1 MQMVLQNGRSEL
13 SLLPGL
19 RTQRRRQMV
28 RKKLPLIL
36 RILCAAF
43 LILWFSDILPKQIAE
58 SVAEKYMKNEVLYGE
73 QYHAEYA
80 EYSPAH
86 DSYFVYF
93 SGGPNPS
100 GEMGTTRHIGVYYRF
115 FPFFVWYDSMY
126 PG

>member
-1 MQMVLQNGRSEL
+1 MVNKNKL
-13 SLLPGL
+13 SFIFGA
-19 RTQRRRQMV
+19 V
-28 RKKLPLIL
+28 
-36 RILCAAF
+36 CVAF
-43 LILWFSDILPKQIAE
+43 LLFWFSGILPKTAAK
-58 SVAEKYMKNEVLYGE
+58 SSAEKYMNNQLYGE
-73 QYHAEYA
+73 YYNAEYV

>member
-1 MQMVLQNGRSEL
+1 METKVKLSFAVGVLCL
-13 SLLPGL
+13 
-19 RTQRRRQMV
+19 
-28 RKKLPLIL
+28 
-36 RILCAAF
+36 AF
-43 LILWFSDILPKQIAE
+43 LILWFSGILPKEAAKLSAE
-58 SVAEKYMKNEVLYGE
+58 RYMKNEVLYGE
-73 QYHAEYA
+73 FYHAEYA

>member
-1 MQMVLQNGRSEL
+1 MVSKKL
-13 SLLPGL
+13 SLVLG
-19 RTQRRRQMV
+19 
-28 RKKLPLIL
+28 
-36 RILCAAF
+36 ILCAAF
-43 LILWFSDILPKQIAE
+43 LILWFSDILPKAAAK

-100 GEMGTTRHIGVYYRF
+100 GEMGTTRHIGVYYRY
-115 FPFFVWYDSMY
+115 FPFFVWYDSMF

>member
-1 MQMVLQNGRSEL
+1 MKAKKL
-13 SLLPGL
+13 SLVLG
-19 RTQRRRQMV
+19 
-28 RKKLPLIL
+28 IFC
-36 RILCAAF
+36 IAF
-43 LILWFSDILPKQIAE
+43 LILWFSDILPKHIAK
-58 SVAEKYMKNEVLYGE
+58 SVAEKYMKSEVLYGE
-73 QYHAEYA
+73 FYETEYA

-115 FPFFVWYDSMY
+115 FPFFVWYDSMS

>member
-1 MQMVLQNGRSEL
+1 MKEGENMKI
-13 SLLPGL
+13 
-19 RTQRRRQMV
+19 
-28 RKKLPLIL
+28 KKSSVIL
-36 RILCAAF
+36 TTLFSVF
-43 LILWFSDILPKQIAE
+43 LILWFSGILPKEAAKLSAE
-58 SVAEKYMKNEVLYGE
+58 RYMKNEVLHGE
-73 QYHAEYA
+73 YYHAEYV

-100 GEMGTTRHIGVYYRF
+100 GEMGATRHIGVYYRY

>member
-19 RTQRRRQMV
+19 RSQRRRQMV
-28 RKKLPLIL
+28 SKKLSLVL
-36 RILCAAF
+36 GILCAAF
-43 LILWFSDILPKQIAE
+43 LILWFSDILPKQVAK

-100 GEMGTTRHIGVYYRF
+100 GEMGTTRHVGVYYRY
-115 FPFFVWYDSMY
+115 FPFFVWYDSMF

>member
-1 MQMVLQNGRSEL
+1 MTKTILSVRNADTNPEIYNMKERKL
-13 SLLPGL
+13 SLVIG
-19 RTQRRRQMV
+19 V
-28 RKKLPLIL
+28 I
-36 RILCAAF
+36 CAA
-43 LILWFSDILPKQIAE
+43 ILVFWFSGILPKQFAKSAAE
-58 SVAEKYMKNEVLYGE
+58 RYMDEQLYGE
-73 QYHAEYA
+73 FYDAEYV

>member
-1 MQMVLQNGRSEL
+1 M
-13 SLLPGL
+13 
-19 RTQRRRQMV
+19 
-28 RKKLPLIL
+28 KKKIYSA
-36 RILCAAF
+36 IIIFCAAF
-43 LILWFSDILPKQIAE
+43 VILWFSGILPKQAAAFA
-58 SVAEKYMKNEVLYGE
+58 AEKYMESQLYGE
-73 QYHAEYA
+73 YYEAEYA

-100 GEMGTTRHIGVYYRF
+100 GEMGTTRHIGVYYRY

>member
-1 MQMVLQNGRSEL
+1 MVMKKL
-13 SLLPGL
+13 SLVLG
-19 RTQRRRQMV
+19 
-28 RKKLPLIL
+28 IF
-36 RILCAAF
+36 CAVF
-43 LILWFSDILPKQIAE
+43 MILWFSGILPKAAAK
-58 SVAEKYMKNEVLYGE
+58 SVAEKYMKNEVLYSE

>member
-1 MQMVLQNGRSEL
+1 M
-13 SLLPGL
+13 
-19 RTQRRRQMV
+19 
-28 RKKLPLIL
+28 KKKTNVVIG
-36 RILCAAF
+36 IFCAVF
-43 LILWFSDILPKQIAE
+43 VVLWFSGVLPKLAAK
-58 SVAEKYMKNEVLYGE
+58 SAAEKYMESQLYGE
-73 QYHAEYA
+73 YYKAEYT

-100 GEMGTTRHIGVYYRF
+100 GEMGTTRHIGVYYRY

>member
-1 MQMVLQNGRSEL
+1 MVN
-13 SLLPGL
+13 
-19 RTQRRRQMV
+19 
-28 RKKLPLIL
+28 KKLALIL
-36 RILCAAF
+36 GIFCAVF
-43 LILWFSDILPKQIAE
+43 LVLWFSGILPKECAKSAAE
-58 SVAEKYMKNEVLYGE
+58 NYMKNDVLYGE
-73 QYHAEYA
+73 YYKAEYA

-100 GEMGTTRHIGVYYRF
+100 GEMGTTRHIGVYYRY

>member
-1 MQMVLQNGRSEL
+1 MVKKKL
-13 SLLPGL
+13 SLVL
-19 RTQRRRQMV
+19 V
-28 RKKLPLIL
+28 
-36 RILCAAF
+36 ILCLAF
-43 LILWFSDILPKQIAE
+43 LILWFSDILPKQVAK

-93 SGGPNPS
+93 SGGLNPS
-100 GEMGTTRHIGVYYRF
+100 GEMGTTRHVGVYYRY
-115 FPFFVWYDSMY
+115 FPFFVWYDSMF

>member
-1 MQMVLQNGRSEL
+1 MKN
-13 SLLPGL
+13 
-19 RTQRRRQMV
+19 
-28 RKKLPLIL
+28 KKFSAFLGI
-36 RILCAAF
+36 ICAAI
-43 LILWFSDILPKQIAE
+43 LILWFSGILPKQFAK
-58 SVAEKYMKNEVLYGE
+58 SAAEKYMENQLYGE
-73 QYHAEYA
+73 FYDAEYA

-100 GEMGTTRHIGVYYRF
+100 GEMGTTRHIGVYYRW

>member
-1 MQMVLQNGRSEL
+1 MVKKKL
-13 SLLPGL
+13 SLVL
-19 RTQRRRQMV
+19 V
-28 RKKLPLIL
+28 
-36 RILCAAF
+36 ILCLAF
-43 LILWFSDILPKQIAE
+43 LILWFSDILPKQVAK

-115 FPFFVWYDSMY
+115 LPFFVWYDSMN

>member
-1 MQMVLQNGRSEL
+1 MNA
-13 SLLPGL
+13 
-19 RTQRRRQMV
+19 
-28 RKKLPLIL
+28 KKLSAIIGAVMLIFA
-36 RILCAAF
+36 IF
-43 LILWFSDILPKQIAE
+43 WFSGILPKEFAK
-58 SVAEKYMKNEVLYGE
+58 SSAEKYMKNQLYGE
-73 QYHAEYA
+73 FYEAEYA

-100 GEMGTTRHIGVYYRF
+100 GEMGTTRHIGVYYRY

>member
-1 MQMVLQNGRSEL
+1 MKAKKL
-13 SLLPGL
+13 SLVLG
-19 RTQRRRQMV
+19 
-28 RKKLPLIL
+28 IFC
-36 RILCAAF
+36 IAF
-43 LILWFSDILPKQIAE
+43 LILWFSDILPKQVAK

-100 GEMGTTRHIGVYYRF
+100 GEMGTTRHIGVYYRY